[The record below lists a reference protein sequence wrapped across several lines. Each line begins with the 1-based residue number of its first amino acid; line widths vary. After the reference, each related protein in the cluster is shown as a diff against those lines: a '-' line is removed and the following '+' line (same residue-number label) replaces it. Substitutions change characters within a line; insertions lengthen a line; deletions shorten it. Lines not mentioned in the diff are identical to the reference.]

1 MKRMICLILALAMIF
16 TLAACGG
23 KEVPVVTTATE
34 VTEATVEIDEM
45 TAPEATTEEVI
56 ETTEEV
62 IETTEAPNTVM
73 PVEIV
78 LLDNDAC
85 TFSVGPVSVND
96 LAGMQVQVTCVN
108 KTGESLDFSWNNVSV
123 CGVMYD
129 PLWALTVP
137 AGETVT
143 GMVEID
149 TYALETMDIQAPD
162 EITFQLNVLSTEN
175 WMDAPHVEDYFT
187 IYPTGLSA
195 DTVIYPVREAVASEV
210 VLVDNEDLTFIAEY
224 VEEQDISYVVRCYI
238 VNKTERTLMTSWE
251 NVMVN
256 GQAIDPFWTALI
268 APGKSA
274 YAQVQFANS
283 ELQDLGIETVEEIT
297 FNLMAYDYAD
307 WMEVLNQPS
316 AYEPVEEIALG

>member
-16 TLAACGG
+16 ALAACGG

-34 VTEATVEIDEM
+34 VTEVTVEIDEA
-45 TAPEATTEEVI
+45 TAPEA
-56 ETTEEV
+56 TTEEV

-108 KTGESLDFSWNNVSV
+108 KTEESLDFSWNNVSV
-123 CGVMYD
+123 CGMMYD
-129 PLWALTVP
+129 PMWSVTVP
-137 AGETVT
+137 GGETQVSK
-143 GMVEID
+143 VEID

-195 DTVIYPVREAVASEV
+195 DTVVYPVRETVASEV
-210 VLVDNEDLTFIAEY
+210 VLVDDDNLTFIIEF
-224 VEEQDISYVVRCYI
+224 VEEQDFSYVVRCYI
-238 VNKTERTLMTSWE
+238 VNKTQSTLMTSWE

-256 GQAIDPFWTALI
+256 GQALDPFWTSLL

-274 YAQVQFANS
+274 YAQVHFDNG
-283 ELQDLGIETVEEIT
+283 ELQELGIEKVEEIT

-307 WMEVLNQPS
+307 WMEVLNLPTTYQ
-316 AYEPVEEIALG
+316 PVEEIALG

>member
-16 TLAACGG
+16 ALAACGG

-34 VTEATVEIDEM
+34 VTEVTVEIDE
-45 TAPEATTEEVI
+45 AVVPE
-56 ETTEEV
+56 ETTEEAV
-62 IETTEAPNTVM
+62 PETTEAPITVY
-73 PVEIV
+73 ETTDTV
-78 LLDNDAC
+78 LLDNEFC
-85 TFSVGPVSVND
+85 SFSVGSASDND

-108 KTGESLDFSWNNVSV
+108 KTEESLDFSWNTVSV
-123 CGVMYD
+123 CGMMYD
-129 PLWALTVP
+129 PLWTLTVP

-175 WMDAPHVEDYFT
+175 WMDAPYGEGYFT

-195 DTVIYPVREAVASEV
+195 DTVIYPVREALASEV
-210 VLVDNEDLTFIAEY
+210 VLVDDDNLTFIIEF
-224 VEEQDISYVVRCYI
+224 VEEQDLSYVVRCYI
-238 VNKTERTLMTSWE
+238 ANKTQSTLMTSWE

-256 GQAIDPFWTALI
+256 GQALDPFWTSLL

-274 YAQVQFANS
+274 YAQVHFDNG
-283 ELQDLGIETVEEIT
+283 ELQELGIEKVEEIT

-307 WMEVLNQPS
+307 WMEVLNLPTTYQ
-316 AYEPVEEIALG
+316 PVEEIALG

>member
-16 TLAACGG
+16 TFAACGG
-23 KEVPVVTTATE
+23 KEIPVVTTATE
-34 VTEATVEIDEM
+34 VVVEIDEA
-45 TAPEATTEEVI
+45 TAPEDTTEEAVP
-56 ETTEEV
+56 ETTEIPV
-62 IETTEAPNTVM
+62 TVYETEDT
-73 PVEIV
+73 V
-78 LLDNDAC
+78 LLDNEFC
-85 TFSVGPVSVND
+85 TFSVGSASEND

-108 KTGESLDFSWNNVSV
+108 KTEESLDFSWNNVSV

-149 TYALETMDIQAPD
+149 TYALETMDIHAPD
-162 EITFQLNVLSTEN
+162 EITFQLSVRSTEN
-175 WMDAPHVEDYFT
+175 WMDAPYGEGYFT
-187 IYPTGLSA
+187 IYPTGLNA

-210 VLVDNEDLTFIAEY
+210 VLVDNEDLTFIVEF

-251 NVMVN
+251 NVKVN
-256 GQAIDPFWTALI
+256 GQALDPFWTALT

-283 ELQDLGIETVEEIT
+283 ELQDLGIDTVEEIT

-307 WMEVLNQPS
+307 WMEVLNLPS